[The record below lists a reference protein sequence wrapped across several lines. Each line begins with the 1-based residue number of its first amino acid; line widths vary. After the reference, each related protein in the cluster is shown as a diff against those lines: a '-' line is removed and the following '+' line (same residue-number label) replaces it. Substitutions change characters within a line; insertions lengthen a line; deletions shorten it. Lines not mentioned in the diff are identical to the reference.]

1 MTDNSIHPQ
10 AYKRRSFVYRK
21 LLGMNPSYIE
31 INDGVMVLSTDD
43 IGTQGQDR
51 HQLTLCDLSLIP
63 RTGFKGLG
71 TCHWLAQQGLNI
83 PDSVNCAGVSQDGC
97 LVTRLGMEEVL
108 LMDSIK
114 SDNPVVNTLEK
125 TWLAQQGNESE
136 PMGYPLP
143 RQDSHACFG
152 LTGEKV
158 SDMLAKLCAVD
169 LRPQK
174 FSNLSIAQ
182 TSIARIASIVIR
194 NDLSGTCRYL
204 LSTDS
209 TPAGWLWDCLIDTMQ
224 EFDGQIVGCSN
235 FDCLTT

>member
-1 MTDNSIHPQ
+1 MKCPGPVIRATSRTLPLYFLNCLPIVPTQIRAGKDRIGERPVIFQPCSDAVTEFCFHAAGQFALPRPKEHRCVMSRF
-10 AYKRRSFVYRK
+10 AR
-21 LLGMNPSYIE
+21 
-31 INDGVMVLSTDD
+31 GVE
-43 IGTQGQDR
+43 
-51 HQLTLCDLSLIP
+51 
-63 RTGFKGLG
+63 
-71 TCHWLAQQGLNI
+71 
-83 PDSVNCAGVSQDGC
+83 NCAGVSQDGC

-158 SDMLAKLCAVD
+158 SHMFAKLCAVD

-194 NDLSGTCRYL
+194 NDLSGACTYL
-204 LSTDS
+204 LLTDS
-209 TPAGWLWDCLIDTMQ
+209 ASAEYLWDCLIDAMQ
-224 EFDGQIVGCSN
+224 EFDGQVVGCSN
-235 FDCLTT
+235 FDFLAT